1 MSADG
6 QAAAYLDGLAHDVVR
21 RYGYRFTLAVT
32 PAERAIAYRI
42 RYRAVVES
50 GWAPAAAL
58 DADWDAG
65 LERDAYDDGAVHV
78 VGWVDDEPVSAGRLV
93 LPPGPLPTEDAWG
106 IVVEPRGEVVDV
118 GRMCVA
124 SSQQSHRHAAFVA
137 LLARLYLE
145 MRAGGYEVACGAMSA
160 PARSLVRLLG
170 LRLEVIGEEREHW
183 GELRAP
189 VRFTLAANATSI
201 GAVLGP

>member
-1 MSADG
+1 MSANG
-6 QAAAYLDGLAHDVVR
+6 QPAAFLDGLAHDVVR
-21 RYGYRFTLAVT
+21 RYGYRFTLATT
-32 PAERAIAYRI
+32 PAERAVAYRI
-42 RYRAVVES
+42 RYHAVVERA
-50 GWAPAAAL
+50 WAPAAAL
-58 DADWDAG
+58 DDE
-65 LERDAYDDGAVHV
+65 LERDGYDEAAVHV
-78 VGWVDDEPVSAGRLV
+78 VGWAGDAPVSTGRLV

-106 IVVEPRGEVVDV
+106 IVVEPRGAVVDV

-124 SSQQSHRHAAFVA
+124 SGHQGDRHAAFVA

-145 MRAGGYEVACGAMSA
+145 MRAGGYEIACGAMSA
-160 PARSLVRLLG
+160 SARALVRLLG

-201 GAVLGP
+201 GAALGP